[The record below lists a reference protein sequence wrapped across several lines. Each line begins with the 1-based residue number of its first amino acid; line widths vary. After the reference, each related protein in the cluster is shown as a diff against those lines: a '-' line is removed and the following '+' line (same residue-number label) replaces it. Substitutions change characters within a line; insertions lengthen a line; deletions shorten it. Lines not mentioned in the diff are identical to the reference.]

1 MKSRKERRQEARTN
15 GATFEPQ
22 YNGEVITKAEY
33 NRRTDELK
41 AKRKEAEDKF
51 KNQKEKAE
59 LKEVLSKLTTEVATE
74 V

>member
-1 MKSRKERRQEARTN
+1 MQSRKERRQEARTN

-33 NRRTDELK
+33 DNRTAELK
-41 AKRKEAEDKF
+41 AKRKEAEEKF

-59 LKEVLSKLTTEVATE
+59 LEEITSEIAKEV
-74 V
+74 

>member
-1 MKSRKERRQEARTN
+1 MENRKQRRLEAKENKT
-15 GATFEPQ
+15 TFEPQ

-41 AKRKEAEDKF
+41 AKRKEADEKF
-51 KNQKEKAE
+51 KKAQ
-59 LKEVLSKLTTEVATE
+59 EVEEITEE